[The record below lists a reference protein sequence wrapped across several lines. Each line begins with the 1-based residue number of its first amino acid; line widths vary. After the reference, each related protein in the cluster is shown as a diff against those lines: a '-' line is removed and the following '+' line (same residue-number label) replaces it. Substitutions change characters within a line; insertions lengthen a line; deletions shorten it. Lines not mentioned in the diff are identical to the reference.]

1 MWKIINELVMQI
13 IPVNFAMHG
22 TSCTI
27 AHLSYC
33 CSVFLVLIV
42 LSLLYVC
49 LVLLIRSR
57 YLGVQRGVQLIPG
70 GGLRRFLFFELD
82 MRAFLPCYI
91 LLFGLLTLPIPLCL
105 VNVTCPIMCYLYIGS
120 HTPIHPSYICC
131 LVLSGQPCES

>member
-1 MWKIINELVMQI
+1 
-13 IPVNFAMHG
+13 
-22 TSCTI
+22 
-27 AHLSYC
+27 
-33 CSVFLVLIV
+33 LIV

-91 LLFGLLTLPIPLCL
+91 LLFRLLTLPIPLR
-105 VNVTCPIMCYLYIGS
+105 VVPVTCPVSCYLLEA
-120 HTPIHPSYICC
+120 IHPSIIHM
-131 LVLSGQPCES
+131 LFGFIKSALRVVGLLSTFVISVGKVHTLLIDSSN